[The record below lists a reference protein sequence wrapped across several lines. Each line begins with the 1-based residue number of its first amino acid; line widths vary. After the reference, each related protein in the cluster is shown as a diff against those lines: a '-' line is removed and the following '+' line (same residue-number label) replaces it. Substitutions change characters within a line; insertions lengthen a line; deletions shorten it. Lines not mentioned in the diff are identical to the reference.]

1 MTTLYLIRHS
11 KPLKVNNSLNQDDFQ
26 LQNEKS
32 CLCIEGEK
40 IAEEKLLKSEYDDID
55 ALYSSSCVRAIQTA
69 KYLLENN
76 NIELNVVSNLG
87 ERKLGVSSWDKL
99 PDDFEMKQFLD
110 ENYKVESG
118 ESQKEVRKRMCDTV
132 MNILNK
138 NKNKKIA
145 IVSHATTITYLLKKW
160 CDISAIND
168 KFRYSFNNKI
178 LLDGFID
185 YCTAFKLEFDSNND
199 IINVRLI

>member
-1 MTTLYLIRHS
+1 
-11 KPLKVNNSLNQDDFQ
+11 
-26 LQNEKS
+26 
-32 CLCIEGEK
+32 
-40 IAEEKLLKSEYDDID
+40 
-55 ALYSSSCVRAIQTA
+55 
-69 KYLLENN
+69 
-76 NIELNVVSNLG
+76 
-87 ERKLGVSSWDKL
+87 
-99 PDDFEMKQFLD
+99 MKQFLD
-110 ENYKVESG
+110 ENYKIESG